1 MELAQH
7 FFDMI
12 PILEHIIR
20 IDEDVV
26 EVYYYTNIEKIQKD
40 IVYELLKG
48 WKSVS

>member
-1 MELAQH
+1 
-7 FFDMI
+7 MI

-48 WKSVS
+48 WRSVS